1 MSGTRFVLTGTGLV
15 LGVLLLV
22 GCPESP
28 SGGGN
33 DNVLN
38 DNSMASE
45 NDNGAGGANTNEN
58 GGGVPNVNDNESENA
73 NGSGNENA
81 AGNEND
87 SGAGNDNTAGGAN
100 DNAAGNANDN
110 AADNVNENAA
120 DNVNENAAGN
130 VNDNSADNGNENAAD
145 NANDNASG
153 NDNGGGG
160 GGGGGN
166 ANAND
171 NANDNSSGEGTEQV
185 GCPGFDEVVLAV
197 TPFAGSTAPD
207 PLPDMPVT
215 VLVGDPWGV
224 VVDVGDL
231 GNNTGPLFL
240 LVTLDD
246 NELNGNTG
254 LLLDA
259 NFIDSEVVF
268 TILPLPSSEPGTF
281 FVTATLVSADASD
294 VGCDNVAQVYNT
306 TVTITFE
313 SP

>member
-1 MSGTRFVLTGTGLV
+1 MSGTRFVLTATGFV
-15 LGVLLLV
+15 LGVLLLA
-22 GCPESP
+22 GCPQTP

-38 DNSMASE
+38 DNSMANE
-45 NDNGAGGANTNEN
+45 NDNAAGGANTNEN
-58 GGGVPNVNDNESENA
+58 GGGVPNVNDNESENV
-73 NGSGNENA
+73 NGSANENVA
-81 AGNEND
+81 DNEND

-100 DNAAGNANDN
+100 DNTAGNANDN
-110 AADNVNENAA
+110 AADNAN
-120 DNVNENAAGN
+120 DNAAGN
-130 VNDNSADNGNENAAD
+130 VNDNATGNVNENAAD

-231 GNNTGPLFL
+231 GNNTGSPPFL

-259 NFIDSEVVF
+259 SFIDSEVVF
-268 TILPLPSSEPGTF
+268 TILPLPSSQTGTF

-306 TVTITFE
+306 QVTVTFE